1 MNRKNIFLL
10 MIFLFAVAAGA
21 CDKSSN
27 TNPALSE
34 DQDGPII
41 DRDLVTKEDGD
52 EKNRKDNADERL
64 SHQQPVKGDMT
75 GEAVQ
80 SEESNDMEDQNPIT
94 NDKDKL
100 NIQDDGA
107 KAPDEKPQDS
117 PSEAYFEVLSD
128 DKSHMETIKTLDAG
142 SCLGDIQYEDS
153 ILKQLFYAEDIT
165 DTIKQRIEGKSY
177 GKDCNIPY
185 EDLRYIRALHI
196 GFDHKTYIGE
206 MIVNKAIAEDIIEI
220 LYELYQAD
228 YPIERMVLVDEYD
241 ADDIKSMEANNS
253 SAFNYRNVEGTK
265 RLSLHSY
272 GMAVDINPL
281 YNPYVR
287 ELDGKID
294 VLPRS
299 GEEYADRTKE
309 SPYYIKKGDICYQA
323 FTKRGFTWGG
333 EWKNSK
339 DYQHFQKAI
348 DEK

>member
-1 MNRKNIFLL
+1 
-10 MIFLFAVAAGA
+10 
-21 CDKSSN
+21 
-27 TNPALSE
+27 
-34 DQDGPII
+34 
-41 DRDLVTKEDGD
+41 
-52 EKNRKDNADERL
+52 
-64 SHQQPVKGDMT
+64 
-75 GEAVQ
+75 
-80 SEESNDMEDQNPIT
+80 
-94 NDKDKL
+94 
-100 NIQDDGA
+100 
-107 KAPDEKPQDS
+107 
-117 PSEAYFEVLSD
+117 
-128 DKSHMETIKTLDAG
+128 METIKTLDAG